1 MEGQEMAYAKLREC
15 SGGQPLYRVEVYYD
29 DQEVCYFCDG
39 WSKFFL
45 DYGAH
50 EGWFILLTRH
60 DGKKDFTVCFFDA
73 TLSAR
78 TYAAQP

>member
-1 MEGQEMAYAKLREC
+1 MEGQEMAYARLREC
-15 SGGQPLYRVEVYYD
+15 NGGQLSYHVKVYYD
-29 DQEVCYFCDG
+29 GQGVCYFHDG

-45 DYGAH
+45 DYGVH

-60 DGKKDFTVCFFDA
+60 DGKKEFIVCFFDA

-78 TYAAQP
+78 TYAA